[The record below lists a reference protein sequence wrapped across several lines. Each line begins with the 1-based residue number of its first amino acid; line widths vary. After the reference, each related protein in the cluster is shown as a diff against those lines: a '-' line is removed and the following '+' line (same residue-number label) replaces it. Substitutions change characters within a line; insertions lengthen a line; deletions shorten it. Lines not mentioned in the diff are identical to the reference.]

1 MLRVRCFTDTV
12 GQRAHPPWV
21 NSSVLAR
28 EKTMRAISAW
38 SISALGKTIKR
49 FRVGGTAVAT
59 LALVVLLAPP
69 ASATDLTG
77 TWEGTV
83 SMNGQASGFRVAFS
97 DDGYAL
103 YSYKDNRGLTR
114 TVELSTPGRLQYV
127 PPGGGVRTVG
137 VESIVKRVGGVSYV
151 LHVGFEGTNRGYLT
165 QSYSSEQH
173 DYALTDE
180 GLQMH
185 VVWRGASYFGD
196 RGGATGGPQQV
207 QTYEGVLQRS
217 E

>member
-1 MLRVRCFTDTV
+1 
-12 GQRAHPPWV
+12 
-21 NSSVLAR
+21 LAR

-151 LHVGFEGTNRGYLT
+151 LHVGFEGRTAGI
-165 QSYSSEQH
+165 
-173 DYALTDE
+173 
-180 GLQMH
+180 
-185 VVWRGASYFGD
+185 
-196 RGGATGGPQQV
+196 
-207 QTYEGVLQRS
+207 
-217 E
+217 

>member
-1 MLRVRCFTDTV
+1 
-12 GQRAHPPWV
+12 
-21 NSSVLAR
+21 
-28 EKTMRAISAW
+28 MRAISAW
-38 SISALGKTIKR
+38 SISAPGETLKR
-49 FRVGGTAVAT
+49 LRIGGIAVAT
-59 LALVVLLAPP
+59 LALVVLSAPP

-83 SMNGQASGFRVAFS
+83 SMNGQASGFSVAFS

-114 TVELSTPGRLQYV
+114 TVELSTPGRIQYV

-137 VESIVKRVGGVSYV
+137 VDSIVKRAGRVSYV
-151 LHVGFEGTNRGYLT
+151 LYVGFEGTNRGYLT
-165 QSYSSEQH
+165 HNYSSEQH
-173 DYALTDE
+173 SYALTTE

-196 RGGATGGPQQV
+196 RGGSTGGPQQV
-207 QTYEGVLQRS
+207 QIYEGVLQRS